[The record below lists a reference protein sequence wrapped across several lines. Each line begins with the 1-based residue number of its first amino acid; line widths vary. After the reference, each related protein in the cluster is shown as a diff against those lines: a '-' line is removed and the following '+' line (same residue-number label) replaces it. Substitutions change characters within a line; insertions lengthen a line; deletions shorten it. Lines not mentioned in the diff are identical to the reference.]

1 MSDWTYTA
9 EIDGQFIT
17 KGTNCNTVYR
27 FAVVEGTRASY
38 LRANL
43 VSAIARCEAN
53 AARAQARYED
63 AIAQGFDID
72 FASWVGDNAKLVKRH
87 QKALAALADFAD
99 NDVVWAK
106 RSFHSEYE
114 LARKA
119 AARVPHTLV
128 RVVPVT
134 LTKNY

>member
-43 VSAIARCEAN
+43 VSAIARCEAGAERMR
-53 AARAQARYED
+53 AAAED
-63 AIAQGFDID
+63 ALAKGLDID
-72 FASWVGDNAKLVKRH
+72 VEAWVGDSAKNVKRH

-106 RSFHSEYE
+106 RSFHSDYE

-134 LTKNY
+134 CTKNY

>member
-1 MSDWTYTA
+1 MSELTYTA
-9 EIDGQFIT
+9 EIDGQLFT
-17 KGTNCNTVYR
+17 KGTNSDTIYR

-43 VSAIARCEAN
+43 VSAIARCEAGAERMRATAE
-53 AARAQARYED
+53 AAAAKGLD
-63 AIAQGFDID
+63 FD
-72 FASWVGDNAKLVKRH
+72 FADWVGDSTKTVKRH

-119 AARVPHTLV
+119 AARVRHTLV

-134 LTKNY
+134 CTKNY

>member
-1 MSDWTYTA
+1 MSDITYTA

-27 FAVVEGTRASY
+27 FAVVEGAYAGRLRSNLEAAVARAE
-38 LRANL
+38 ANL
-43 VSAIARCEAN
+43 ARQ
-53 AARAQARYED
+53 QARYDE
-63 AIAQGFDID
+63 AIAQGFDFD
-72 FASWVGDNAKLVKRH
+72 FDAWLGSSVKAVKRQ
-87 QKALAALADFAD
+87 QKELAALASFAD

-128 RVVPVT
+128 RIVPVT
-134 LTKNY
+134 VTKNY